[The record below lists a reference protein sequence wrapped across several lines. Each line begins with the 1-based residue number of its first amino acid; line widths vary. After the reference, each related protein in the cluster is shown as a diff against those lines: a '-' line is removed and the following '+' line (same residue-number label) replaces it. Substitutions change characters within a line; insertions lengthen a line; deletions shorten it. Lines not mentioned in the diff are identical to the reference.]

1 MSKKNIRAAK
11 KIING
16 GRKLAKKKSVKATEI
31 QAALQQNSRERNI
44 TGLFN
49 NNQQGVGTIKPW
61 NTPLKGETA
70 ASAPWYTYNYVTPP
84 SNSANYRALD
94 ELAGLRARR
103 SGRVYDPDNLPAVIR
118 EPATRGSRVREAV
131 SRTANAIKGVRMPTM
146 SQNTANF
153 LNVAI
158 PALAAGYAV
167 DEIQNRHP
175 DDEPVAYDPYESQPS
190 NRTVVKKKP
199 ARNKPAQSTSQ
210 DQFNDIMRDIE
221 ATGRMNNYLISNLP
235 SERSASQQSSRTA
248 GKGGRLRKPITGKNY
263 TVQYG
268 DTLSNI
274 ARRAGM
280 SVKEIAEL
288 NGITDVNKIMTGQ
301 KLKLENAATRAAVKR
316 ALAQQMN
323 DYIANNIE
331 AEDAQAQAAELQNAR
346 QAYLQDQ
353 MRAALQSSI
362 QNYQPDYEDEYD
374 YAPQINNNTVQFG
387 DGTQRAA
394 NWMDQYMYQ

>member
-1 MSKKNIRAAK
+1 MLKKGIRAVK
-11 KIING
+11 KTING
-16 GRKLAKKKSVKATEI
+16 GRKLAKKKSVKAAEI
-31 QAALQQNSRERNI
+31 QDALQQNYRERNI

-70 ASAPWYTYNYVTPP
+70 VSAPWYTYNYVTPP

-94 ELAGLRARR
+94 ELARLRTKKH
-103 SGRVYDPDNLPAVIR
+103 GGVYNPNNLPAVIQN
-118 EPATRGSRVREAV
+118 PTARGNRVREAV
-131 SRTANAIKGVRMPTM
+131 SRIANTIKGVRIPTM

-153 LNVAI
+153 LNVAV
-158 PALAAGYAV
+158 PALATGYAI
-167 DEIQNRHP
+167 DEIQNRHQ
-175 DDEPVAYDPYESQPS
+175 DGEPVAYDPYESQPS
-190 NRTVVKKKP
+190 SRTVVKKKP
-199 ARNKPAQSTSQ
+199 ARNKPAESTLQ
-210 DQFNDIMRDIE
+210 DQFNAITRDIE
-221 ATGRMNNYLISNLP
+221 STSRMNNYLISNLP
-235 SERSASQQSSRTA
+235 SEYSASQPSSRTV
-248 GKGGRLRKPITGKNY
+248 GKGGHLRKPITGKSY

-316 ALAQQMN
+316 ALAQQIN
-323 DYIANNIE
+323 DYIANNIG
-331 AEDAQAQAAELQNAR
+331 AEDAQAQAAELQSAR

-353 MRAALQSSI
+353 MQAALQSSI

-374 YAPQINNNTVQFG
+374 YAPQINNNTVWFG
-387 DGTQRAA
+387 DGTQRTA